1 MSVKAWVYTQVFSRA
16 DSKAWLQS
24 MLLSALGNYY
34 IKFRGIPSGGK
45 SIKMLSRQWY
55 QYYLHVWYNFFDQS
69 ACSIFVRCQALVA
82 FSLRSIVKYFFQ
94 HEKRNFV
101 YPRGRV
107 ISSTSH
113 LVFVIQGFSPAGAGG
128 PMSFLL
134 RPCYKPF
141 LPQIIILKS
150 LRNWYTIKV

>member
-16 DSKAWLQS
+16 DSKAWLKS

-55 QYYLHVWYNFFDQS
+55 HFYLHVWYIFFDQS
-69 ACSIFVRCQALVA
+69 SHSIFVRCQALVA

-94 HEKRNFV
+94 HEKRNLSARSCNIL
-101 YPRGRV
+101 YISPHRRHPRIFPSWRGWAC
-107 ISSTSH
+107 
-113 LVFVIQGFSPAGAGG
+113 VFSVAPLLQAFSASDNHSQA
-128 PMSFLL
+128 SA
-134 RPCYKPF
+134 
-141 LPQIIILKS
+141 
-150 LRNWYTIKV
+150 